1 MSMDVEIKEGKANL
15 AIMYPLLSL
24 QLKRGTSVVKKAL
37 PRIKD
42 VNIIDKYSRVIF
54 PVCFLLFNIGYW
66 CFYTQAET

>member
-1 MSMDVEIKEGKANL
+1 MPRNRKPSIEIA
-15 AIMYPLLSL
+15 YLSWLL

>member
-1 MSMDVEIKEGKANL
+1 MSWL
-15 AIMYPLLSL
+15 L

-66 CFYTQAET
+66 SFYTQAETLGEKK